1 MPREPFI
8 KKYFGSRE
16 SLDLKT
22 GKLTKLL
29 IGLITVFILSL
40 LLPSYQNTDIDFE
53 LGTVWNKED
62 LIAPFSFPVYKDEKE
77 YEMEKSDVIFNIN
90 PIFLESDI
98 SGDLI
103 LQFDS
108 LKRYIENIISE
119 SYALE
124 KKQQQADFN
133 SVEKYIA
140 DKFQFEINVNQLQN
154 LLRIYDR
161 KDNEISYVDFNE
173 LLNTIRKNLVEV
185 SKLKIIN
192 ISKIEITSRKISI
205 RKESEK
211 IQILENKEKLFDK
224 TEAVG
229 YLSNPVFQLLNDTNL
244 KLLVTE
250 IGKRYISENLIYD
263 KNLTELEIQSRI
275 EQIPKTIGI
284 VQENERI
291 VSKHDPISRVTKLK
305 LESFKKIR
313 LERFGV
319 QDYVKQYIGRI
330 LTSLILLSI
339 LSIFLYFI
347 RNKIFKDNV
356 KLILISSL
364 IIIEAVFAYLS
375 MELKID
381 YPVEL
386 LIFVSV
392 SSILLTILFDSRL
405 AFFTTIIIVFLTA
418 SIRGGDF
425 AVAFIAFCGSV
436 LAIFSVRDIK
446 IRSQIFRS
454 VYFIFAGYAISIFA
468 IGFDKIDYTGNIVSS
483 LIFGGLNA
491 VMSPIVAYGL
501 LIFYE
506 KTFKITT
513 DLTLLELADFNHPLL
528 KKLSAVSPGT
538 FHHSVVMGNMAE
550 AAAESIGAN
559 RVLARVG
566 CYYHDIGKTLKPEY
580 YIENQ
585 LDRKSK
591 HEHLNPNI
599 SAKVIISHVK
609 EGIELAKE
617 YKLPKEV
624 IDFIPMHHGTTLV
637 SYFYHKARSIVD
649 EEKENISDY
658 IYRYPGPKPQTKETG
673 IAMLA
678 DTIEASTRA
687 MEDPTLNKLEEK
699 IDEVIKKRFT
709 EGELDEC
716 DLTLKDLT
724 KIKIAFL
731 KILVGIHHQR
741 IKYPEDEMKEKPK
754 TLFDNE

>member
-1 MPREPFI
+1 
-8 KKYFGSRE
+8 
-16 SLDLKT
+16 L
-22 GKLTKLL
+22 
-29 IGLITVFILSL
+29 
-40 LLPSYQNTDIDFE
+40 
-53 LGTVWNKED
+53 
-62 LIAPFSFPVYKDEKE
+62 
-77 YEMEKSDVIFNIN
+77 
-90 PIFLESDI
+90 
-98 SGDLI
+98 

-108 LKRYIENIISE
+108 LKRYIEKIIPE

-124 KKQQQADFN
+124 KKQQQVDFN
-133 SVEKYIA
+133 SVEKYIF
-140 DKFQFEINVNQLQN
+140 DKFQFEINVNQLNN

-173 LLNTIRKNLVEV
+173 LLNTIRKNLAEV

-192 ISKIEITSRKISI
+192 ISKNEITSRKISI

-211 IQILENKEKLFDK
+211 IQILENKEKIFDK
-224 TEAVG
+224 TEAV
-229 YLSNPVFQLLNDTNL
+229 SNFSKPIFQQLNDTNL
-244 KLLVTE
+244 KLFITG
-250 IGKRYISENLIYD
+250 IGNRYISENLIYD

-291 VSKHDPISRVTKLK
+291 VSKHDPINRVTKLK

-347 RNKIFKDNV
+347 RNDIFKDNV

-364 IIIEAVFAYLS
+364 IIIEAIFAYLS
-375 MELKID
+375 MEVKID
-381 YPVEL
+381 YPLEL

-405 AFFTTIIIVFLTA
+405 AFFTVVIIVFLTA

-425 AVAFIAFCGSV
+425 SVAFIAFCGSV

-454 VYFIFAGYAISIFA
+454 VYFIFAGYAIAIFA
-468 IGFDKIDYTGNIVSS
+468 IGFDKIDYTNNIVSS

-609 EGIELAKE
+609 EGIELAK
-617 YKLPKEV
+617 
-624 IDFIPMHHGTTLV
+624 
-637 SYFYHKARSIVD
+637 
-649 EEKENISDY
+649 
-658 IYRYPGPKPQTKETG
+658 
-673 IAMLA
+673 
-678 DTIEASTRA
+678 
-687 MEDPTLNKLEEK
+687 
-699 IDEVIKKRFT
+699 
-709 EGELDEC
+709 
-716 DLTLKDLT
+716 
-724 KIKIAFL
+724 
-731 KILVGIHHQR
+731 
-741 IKYPEDEMKEKPK
+741 
-754 TLFDNE
+754 

>member
-1 MPREPFI
+1 MPI
-8 KKYFGSRE
+8 KSLIKEIFRSRE

-40 LLPSYQNTDIDFE
+40 LLPSYQNSDIDFE
-53 LGTVWNKED
+53 LGSVWNKED
-62 LIAPFSFPVYKDEKE
+62 LIAPFSFPVYKDDKD
-77 YEMEKSDVIFNIN
+77 YEMEKTEVITNIN

-98 SGDLI
+98 SGEI
-103 LQFDS
+103 MLQFDS
-108 LKRYIENIISE
+108 LKSYIEKIISE
-119 SYALE
+119 GYAIE
-124 KKQQQADFN
+124 KKQQQTDFE
-133 SVEKYIA
+133 SVVKYIEE
-140 DKFQFEINVNQLQN
+140 KFRFETDVNQMYA

-161 KDNEISYVDFNE
+161 KNDELSYIDFNE
-173 LLNTIRKNLVEV
+173 LLNTIRKNLAEV

-192 ISKIEITSRKISI
+192 ISKNEITSRKISV

-211 IQILENKEKLFDK
+211 IQILEDKEKIFDK
-224 TEAVG
+224 TETVN
-229 YLSNPVFQLLNDTNL
+229 YFCSPIFPLLNDTNL
-244 KLLVTE
+244 KLFVTAV
-250 IGKRYISENLIYD
+250 GNRYISENLIYD
-263 KNLTELEIQSRI
+263 KSLTELEIQSRI

-291 VSKHDPISRVTKLK
+291 VSKHDPINRVTKLK

-319 QDYVKQYIGRI
+319 QDFVKQYIGRI
-330 LTSLILLSI
+330 LTALILLII
-339 LSIFLYFI
+339 LSLFLYFI
-347 RNKIFKDNV
+347 RNRIFSDNV

-364 IIIEAVFAYLS
+364 IIIEALFAYLS
-375 MELKID
+375 MQIKID
-381 YPVEL
+381 YPLEL

-392 SSILLTILFDSRL
+392 SAILLTILFDSRL
-405 AFFTTIIIVFLTA
+405 AFFTVVIIVFLTA

-425 AVAFIAFCGSV
+425 SVAFIAFCGAV

-446 IRSQIFRS
+446 NRSMIFRS
-454 VYFIFAGYAISIFA
+454 AYFIFAGYIISIFA
-468 IGFDKIDYTGNIVSS
+468 VGFDKIDFTDNIVSN
-483 LIFGGLNA
+483 LLFGGINA

-550 AAAESIGAN
+550 AAAEAIGAN
-559 RVLARVG
+559 RILARVG

-580 YIENQ
+580 FVENQ

-591 HEHLNPNI
+591 HENLNPNI

-617 YKLPKEV
+617 HKLPKEV

-637 SYFYHKARSIVD
+637 SYFYHKAKSIMD

-678 DTIEASTRA
+678 DTIEASTRVI
-687 MEDPTLNKLEEK
+687 EDPTLNKLEEK
-699 IDEVIKKRFT
+699 IDEVIKRRFS

-741 IKYPEDEMKEKPK
+741 IKYPEDILKEKPK
-754 TLFDNE
+754 SLFDNE